1 MSPSGGTAG
10 SHGSSILVDI
20 TPRTHRVPFST
31 SLLGHATLSFLDSR
45 HSNLVFDFYFGFDFD
60 PLDDPWFWISF
71 CVSGGHSRMFVLS
84 TWPFTNYFSIE
95 VSEFLIC
102 SRYKHS
108 TEYLLFGR
116 LPLLLTMPFIVYSSW
131 LHILYLT
138 SSLRIPG
145 QTPAMIFLP
154 LLSHTPVSLPSPPLS
169 SALLN
174 AYKIWNG
181 LLNTEQLGTWQIC
194 SQPSGV
200 GIGKNA
206 CHFFGHFIGS
216 VFCIIINPTR
226 FGVTQET
233 HLWEGLGGCFQRT
246 LTEEGKPTLSVS
258 WRTRLR
264 KPDEHP
270 YSVSWQWASCNKPP
284 AAMPSLLGY
293 TVFPHTLSQTNLFS
307 LSNFA
312 QTLGQS
318 RK

>member
-20 TPRTHRVPFST
+20 TPRTQGHRVPFST
-31 SLLGHATLSFLDSR
+31 SLLDHATLSFLDSR

-116 LPLLLTMPFIVYSSW
+116 LPLLLTMPFIIYSSW

-154 LLSHTPVSLPSPPLS
+154 LLSHTPVSLPPPPLS

-181 LLNTEQLGTWQIC
+181 LLNTEQLGTWQPLGLVLARMHATSLATSLVQCFVSSSTRLDLGSPRRLI
-194 SQPSGV
+194 SGRV
-200 GIGKNA
+200 
-206 CHFFGHFIGS
+206 
-216 VFCIIINPTR
+216 
-226 FGVTQET
+226 
-233 HLWEGLGGCFQRT
+233 WEGVSRELWLRRESLPLACP
-246 LTEEGKPTLSVS
+246 EGPDSVSLMNTPTLF
-258 WRTRLR
+258 
-264 KPDEHP
+264 PDSGRHVP
-270 YSVSWQWASCNKPP
+270 SHLLLCLPCWGTLYSLIPWAKQ
-284 AAMPSLLGY
+284 
-293 TVFPHTLSQTNLFS
+293 TFFP
-307 LSNFA
+307 
-312 QTLGQS
+312 
-318 RK
+318 